1 MVGELHYK
9 ELLIGDWGTWEERGK
24 QQNQKYINFGGL
36 ELATITE
43 KKTSELQN
51 RVLWKCFLV
60 INNGQENT
68 RLEITMENR
77 E

>member
-51 RVLWKCFLV
+51 RVL
-60 INNGQENT
+60 
-68 RLEITMENR
+68 
-77 E
+77 